1 MEYRCVKCGFR
12 IKTLFVQ
19 YSPGNIRLMK
29 CENCRAVA
37 DEYIECEI
45 IILLIDLILH
55 KPQAYRHLLYNVL
68 NSETVNLQ
76 GILWKSTVGFLL
88 LDAYRSLLLSRSNE
102 GQSSSMSFSLL
113 AWIFQ
118 KMLKDVV
125 LGNVMFLGVFLHAS
139 RILLNTSAG
148 ASRFKDFLLAVLISS
163 YFKIFLV
170 AMMVWNFPSSVIY
183 IIDLFV
189 LSSNTVALKVI
200 TESAMNRILGVCLV
214 AHAVK
219 FFVVQGLELR
229 YLRY

>member
-1 MEYRCVKCGFR
+1 
-12 IKTLFVQ
+12 
-19 YSPGNIRLMK
+19 
-29 CENCRAVA
+29 
-37 DEYIECEI
+37 
-45 IILLIDLILH
+45 
-55 KPQAYRHLLYNVL
+55 
-68 NSETVNLQ
+68 
-76 GILWKSTVGFLL
+76 
-88 LDAYRSLLLSRSNE
+88 
-102 GQSSSMSFSLL
+102 MSFSLL

-183 IIDLFV
+183 IIDLVV